1 MVPGPLRQVKE
12 KKKFLLYYAVL
23 GILLVSLDAF
33 SKDAVQRSLA
43 DGSSIDLLSFL
54 QLVLVYNRGA
64 AFGFLGEASG
74 WQLTFFVTIGVIVSI
89 VIVIRL
95 ARTASTQKW
104 FEVGLVLILA
114 GAIGNLI
121 DRIRLG
127 YVVDFIDIYY
137 GVWRFPAFN
146 VADMAIFLGT
156 AMLVLE
162 LLGILPRRK
171 ARE

>member
-1 MVPGPLRQVKE
+1 VIE
-12 KKKFLLYYAVL
+12 KRKFLLRYAVL
-23 GILLVSLDAF
+23 GILLVILDVF
-33 SKDAVQRSLA
+33 SKDAVQRILA
-43 DGSSIDLLSFL
+43 VESSIDLLPFL

-74 WQLTFFVTIGVIVSI
+74 WQLPFFAAVGVIVSI

-95 ARTASTQKW
+95 VRTAATQKW
-104 FEVGLVLILA
+104 FEVSLVLILA

-121 DRIRLG
+121 DRIRVG
-127 YVVDFIDIYY
+127 YVVDFIELYY

-146 VADMAIFLGT
+146 VADMAIFFGT
-156 AMLVLE
+156 VMLVLE
-162 LLGILPRRK
+162 LFGILPWRK

>member
-1 MVPGPLRQVKE
+1 MIE
-12 KKKFLLYYAVL
+12 KRKFLLRYAVL
-23 GILLVSLDAF
+23 GILLVILDAF

-43 DGSSIDLLSFL
+43 DGSTIDLLPFL

-74 WQLTFFVTIGVIVSI
+74 WQLPFFAAVGVIVSS

-95 ARTASTQKW
+95 VRAAATQKW
-104 FEVGLVLILA
+104 FEVALVLILA

-121 DRIRLG
+121 DRIRVG
-127 YVVDFIDIYY
+127 YVIDFIELYY
-137 GVWRFPAFN
+137 GAWRFPTFN
-146 VADMAIFLGT
+146 VADIAIFLG
-156 AMLVLE
+156 AVMLVLE
-162 LLGILPRRK
+162 LLGISPRRK

>member
-1 MVPGPLRQVKE
+1 MIE
-12 KKKFLLYYAVL
+12 KRKFLLRYAVL
-23 GILLVSLDAF
+23 SILLVILDAF

-43 DGSSIDLLSFL
+43 DGSSIDLLPFL

-74 WQLTFFVTIGVIVSI
+74 WQLPFFAAVGVIVSS

-95 ARTASTQKW
+95 VRAAATQKW
-104 FEVGLVLILA
+104 FEVALVLILS

-121 DRIRLG
+121 DRIRVG
-127 YVVDFIDIYY
+127 YVVDFISLYY
-137 GVWRFPAFN
+137 GGWRFPAFN
-146 VADMAIFLGT
+146 VADMAIFLG
-156 AMLVLE
+156 AVMLVLE

-171 ARE
+171 VGE

>member
-1 MVPGPLRQVKE
+1 MIE
-12 KKKFLLYYAVL
+12 KRKFLLRYAVL
-23 GILLVSLDAF
+23 SILLVILDAF

-43 DGSSIDLLSFL
+43 DGSSIDLLPFL

-74 WQLTFFVTIGVIVSI
+74 WQLPFFAAVGVIVSS

-95 ARTASTQKW
+95 VRAAATQKW
-104 FEVGLVLILA
+104 FEVALVLILA

-121 DRIRLG
+121 DRIRVG
-127 YVVDFIDIYY
+127 YVVDFISLYY
-137 GVWRFPAFN
+137 GAWRFPAFN
-146 VADMAIFLGT
+146 VADMAMFLG
-156 AMLVLE
+156 AVMLVLE
-162 LLGILPRRK
+162 FLVMLPRRK

>member
-1 MVPGPLRQVKE
+1 MIE
-12 KKKFLLYYAVL
+12 KRKFLLRYAVL
-23 GILLVSLDAF
+23 GILLVILDSF

-43 DGSSIDLLSFL
+43 DGSSIDLLPFL

-74 WQLTFFVTIGVIVSI
+74 WQLPFFAAVGVIVSS

-95 ARTASTQKW
+95 VRAAATQKW
-104 FEVGLVLILA
+104 FEVALVLILA

-127 YVVDFIDIYY
+127 YVIDFI
-137 GVWRFPAFN
+137 
-146 VADMAIFLGT
+146 
-156 AMLVLE
+156 E
-162 LLGILPRRK
+162 LYDDGPLYPSAEPPRTGQYDFH
-171 ARE
+171 AH

>member
-1 MVPGPLRQVKE
+1 MIE
-12 KKKFLLYYAVL
+12 KRKFLLRYAVL
-23 GILLVSLDAF
+23 SILLVILDAF

-43 DGSSIDLLSFL
+43 DGSSIDLLPFL

-74 WQLTFFVTIGVIVSI
+74 WQLPFFAAVGVIVSS

-95 ARTASTQKW
+95 VRAAATQKW
-104 FEVGLVLILA
+104 FEVALVLILS

-121 DRIRLG
+121 DRIRVG
-127 YVVDFIDIYY
+127 YVIDFIELYY
-137 GVWRFPAFN
+137 GAWRFPAFN
-146 VADMAIFLGT
+146 VADMAIFFG
-156 AMLVLE
+156 AVMLVLE
-162 LLGILPRRK
+162 LLGLLPRRK

>member
-1 MVPGPLRQVKE
+1 MIE
-12 KKKFLLYYAVL
+12 KRKFLLRYAVL
-23 GILLVSLDAF
+23 GILLVILDAF

-43 DGSSIDLLSFL
+43 DGSSIDLLPFL

-74 WQLTFFVTIGVIVSI
+74 WQLPFFAAVGVIVSS

-95 ARTASTQKW
+95 VRAAATQKW
-104 FEVGLVLILA
+104 FEVALVLILA

-121 DRIRLG
+121 DRIRVG
-127 YVVDFIDIYY
+127 YVIDFIELYY
-137 GVWRFPAFN
+137 GAWRFPAFN
-146 VADMAIFLGT
+146 VADMAIFLG
-156 AMLVLE
+156 AVMLVLE

-171 ARE
+171 VGE